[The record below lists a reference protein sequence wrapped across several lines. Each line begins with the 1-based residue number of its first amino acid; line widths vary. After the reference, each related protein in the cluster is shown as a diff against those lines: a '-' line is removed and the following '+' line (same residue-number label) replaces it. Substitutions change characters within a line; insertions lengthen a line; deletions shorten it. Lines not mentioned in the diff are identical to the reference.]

1 MSVSQTLILPFIC
14 LRTNVLGRL
23 VAAATY
29 LHCVTVS
36 VDRHGDLSR
45 QASVRR
51 LGCVNRWPSVL
62 PGASKLRKQAGVAHG
77 RNDCLDR
84 FRCALLVGADGDIV
98 VEVVGVT

>member
-23 VAAATY
+23 IATATY
-29 LHCVTVS
+29 LHCITVRS
-36 VDRHGDLSR
+36 
-45 QASVRR
+45 AR
-51 LGCVNRWPSVL
+51 LRSSVL
-62 PGASKLRKQAGVAHG
+62 PGTARLRQQAGVTHG

>member
-1 MSVSQTLILPFIC
+1 M
-14 LRTNVLGRL
+14 
-23 VAAATY
+23 VATATY
-29 LHCVTVS
+29 LHCITVS

-45 QASVRR
+45 QASVRSAR
-51 LGCVNRWPSVL
+51 LWPSVL
-62 PGASKLRKQAGVAHG
+62 PGTSKLRKQAGVAHG

>member
-29 LHCVTVS
+29 LHCITVS

-45 QASVRR
+45 QASVRSAR
-51 LGCVNRWPSVL
+51 LWPSVL
-62 PGASKLRKQAGVAHG
+62 PGTSKLRKQAGVAHG
-77 RNDCLDR
+77 RNDR
-84 FRCALLVGADGDIV
+84 FD
-98 VEVVGVT
+98 

>member
-45 QASVRR
+45 QASVRSAR
-51 LGCVNRWPSVL
+51 LRP
-62 PGASKLRKQAGVAHG
+62 LRRRLRGKVS
-77 RNDCLDR
+77 
-84 FRCALLVGADGDIV
+84 
-98 VEVVGVT
+98 